1 VKAVLLVADVL
12 HGVPHGRLDRV
23 RAHGRPA
30 DLASDDDAVR
40 GGERLATHANVARSE
55 TGLRALAKKQI
66 DDFV

>member
-1 VKAVLLVADVL
+1 MSRPLLCTESETDPAKMAPDT
-12 HGVPHGRLDRV
+12 
-23 RAHGRPA
+23 A

-40 GGERLATHANVARSE
+40 GGERLATHANVARIE